1 MSNGKSTIVIP
12 EATMMDY
19 PFEFFDGAASVLA
32 ASVLIEL
39 VHLIIGLAL
48 LIIALALLIIE
59 LAIVIKQQA
68 EQIVRPPDVLVQRPV
83 RRPCG
88 DDFFCELRRSFRIL
102 VRVGDSLEIR
112 MRGGEYAESRVAEQG
127 FKVFFKVISVDPV
140 RTLPLIDDHRILAQA
155 QP

>member
-12 EATMMDY
+12 EATMMDH

-39 VHLIIGLAL
+39 AL
-48 LIIALALLIIE
+48 
-59 LAIVIKQQA
+59 VIKQQA

-127 FKVFFKVISVDPV
+127 FKVFFKVFSVDPV

>member
-59 LAIVIKQQA
+59 
-68 EQIVRPPDVLVQRPV
+68 QIVRPPDVLVQRPV

-102 VRVGDSLEIR
+102 VRVGDGLEIR

-127 FKVFFKVISVDPV
+127 FKVFFKVFSVDPV
-140 RTLPLIDDHRILAQA
+140 RTLPLVDDHRILA
-155 QP
+155 